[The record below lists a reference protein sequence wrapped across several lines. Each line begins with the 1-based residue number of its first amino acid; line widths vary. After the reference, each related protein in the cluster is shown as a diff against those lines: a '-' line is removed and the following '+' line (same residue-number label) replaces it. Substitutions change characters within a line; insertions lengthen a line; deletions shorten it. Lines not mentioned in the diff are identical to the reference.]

1 MLYFTLC
8 DIIHPTT
15 EVLDNELKSSQ
26 KKNDFP
32 INFWFLILAH
42 YFFYVFVC
50 FSFHVYILSSVEE
63 NCFCLTLW
71 GVTNGERGSRG
82 ESGRGLG
89 PSIFEQKKGPTVSVS
104 NTEILLFTAATSYF
118 FLTTKGTFWKG
129 LILKAGPSKKFLIV
143 DHLKDD
149 HSKQDFKH

>member
-42 YFFYVFVC
+42 YFFCVFVC
-50 FSFHVYILSSVEE
+50 FSFHAYILSSVEE
-63 NCFCLTLW
+63 NYFCLTLW
-71 GVTNGERGSRG
+71 GVTNGEGG
-82 ESGRGLG
+82 EQGGERERTWPLN
-89 PSIFEQKKGPTVSVS
+89 FWTKKR
-104 NTEILLFTAATSYF
+104 F
-118 FLTTKGTFWKG
+118 
-129 LILKAGPSKKFLIV
+129 
-143 DHLKDD
+143 
-149 HSKQDFKH
+149 HSFSFKHGDIAFHGSNFSFFSNYKGEFLKRSDTKSWTF

>member
-63 NCFCLTLW
+63 NCLFNALRRNQW
-71 GVTNGERGSRG
+71 GGGEQGGERERTWP
-82 ESGRGLG
+82 LN
-89 PSIFEQKKGPTVSVS
+89 FWTKKRS
-104 NTEILLFTAATSYF
+104 
-118 FLTTKGTFWKG
+118 
-129 LILKAGPSKKFLIV
+129 
-143 DHLKDD
+143 
-149 HSKQDFKH
+149 HSFSFKHGDIAFHASNFSFFSNYKGDFLKRSDTKSWTF

>member
-42 YFFYVFVC
+42 YFFCVFVC
-50 FSFHVYILSSVEE
+50 FSFHAYILSSVEE
-63 NCFCLTLW
+63 NYFCLTLW
-71 GVTNGERGSRG
+71 GVTNGEGG
-82 ESGRGLG
+82 EQGGERERTWPLN
-89 PSIFEQKKGPTVSVS
+89 FWTKKRS
-104 NTEILLFTAATSYF
+104 
-118 FLTTKGTFWKG
+118 
-129 LILKAGPSKKFLIV
+129 
-143 DHLKDD
+143 
-149 HSKQDFKH
+149 HSFSFKHRRYCFSRQQLLIFFWLQRGISEKVWY

>member
-82 ESGRGLG
+82 ESGGGHG

-104 NTEILLFTAATSYF
+104 NIGDIAFHGSNFSF
-118 FLTTKGTFWKG
+118 FSDYKGEFLKRSDTKSWTF
-129 LILKAGPSKKFLIV
+129 
-143 DHLKDD
+143 
-149 HSKQDFKH
+149 